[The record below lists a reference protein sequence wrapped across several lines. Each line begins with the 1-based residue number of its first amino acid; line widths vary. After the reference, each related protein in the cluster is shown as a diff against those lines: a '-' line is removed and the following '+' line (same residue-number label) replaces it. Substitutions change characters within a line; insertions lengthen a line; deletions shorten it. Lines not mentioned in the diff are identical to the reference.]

1 MVNTKF
7 DSKIVSVALGTV
19 TKKQEV
25 FKCPDILP
33 GKRYKLKSPTAN
45 HATYIL
51 IFDIEKEGKLFPYE
65 IFITTKDP
73 DHQMWVQALTRVISA
88 IFRRSEDIT
97 FLIEELKSIFDP
109 KGGYRKKGG
118 VWSNSLI
125 AEIGEAI
132 ELHVNSL
139 NGIVNNFP
147 EDSLECMKCFAKAV
161 VILDG
166 CKTCLNCGDSKC
178 S

>member
-1 MVNTKF
+1 MVNIKF
-7 DSKIVSVALGTV
+7 NSKIVSVALGTV
-19 TKKQEV
+19 VKKQEV

-51 IFDIEKEGKLFPYE
+51 IFDVEKEGKLFPYE

-118 VWSNSLI
+118 AWSNSLI

-132 ELHVNSL
+132 EQHINSL
-139 NGIVNNFP
+139 NGTVNDFP
-147 EDSLECMKCFAKAV
+147 SDAIECNKCFAKAV
-161 VILDG
+161 VILDS